1 MKTNHKPNHRE
12 KQRMARKMRTKE
24 EVKNHTPIFSS
35 KAWNM
40 RAENRQT
47 QARNKEIS
55 WIKK

>member
-1 MKTNHKPNHRE
+1 MKTNHRE
-12 KQRMARKMRTKE
+12 KMRMARRMITKE
-24 EVKNHTPIFSS
+24 ERKNHTPIFSS